1 MGDRYFLK
9 HLGRVVVLGD
19 VLPVGILLA
28 EGRRRTDAPSQH
40 HTSRGF
46 CFYCCCHLLV
56 WLLLFAAPDALGE
69 LLGLVVWVRQS

>member
-19 VLPVGILLA
+19 VLPAGILLA
-28 EGRRRTDAPSQH
+28 EGRRATDAPSQCH
-40 HTSRGF
+40 KSRWFYF
-46 CFYCCCHLLV
+46 CCCCHQLV
-56 WLLLFAAPDALGE
+56 WLLLFAAPDGE